1 MSTSFLLGGYKL
13 ITVHHACIPI
23 GGKIP
28 LHQIIKLLISGIFI
42 SPSLLGGS
50 KFTGFGFAQ
59 WSHKIL
65 TPVDSLVLEDAPIEK
80 GKEIIFSPVQKLKV
94 ITSPNLNEIQKKNIK
109 KKKHQLPKKKK
120 HKLKQK
126 HQIKGEKNSFNPL
139 KEWIG

>member
-28 LHQIIKLLISGIFI
+28 LRQIIKLLISGIFI
-42 SPSLLGGS
+42 SPSLFGGS

-80 GKEIIFSPVQKLKV
+80 GKEIIFSPVQRLKV
-94 ITSPNLNEIQKKNIK
+94 ITSPNLNEIQKKNI
-109 KKKHQLPKKKK
+109 
-120 HKLKQK
+120 
-126 HQIKGEKNSFNPL
+126 
-139 KEWIG
+139 

>member
-1 MSTSFLLGGYKL
+1 M
-13 ITVHHACIPI
+13 
-23 GGKIP
+23 
-28 LHQIIKLLISGIFI
+28 
-42 SPSLLGGS
+42 
-50 KFTGFGFAQ
+50 
-59 WSHKIL
+59 
-65 TPVDSLVLEDAPIEK
+65 DSLVLEDAPIEK

-109 KKKHQLPKKKK
+109 KKNTSSQKKK